1 MILHCIG
8 NISHWSGLLSKPE
21 IILLINHTYQKQS
34 ELSQYEIAT
43 ASGRLKLSIPTQK
56 STRKGAYSE
65 VRIDYSTNWQ
75 VEHWRSIR
83 NAYHKSPF
91 YLYYGYKI
99 EEVYMHKYDTLLE
112 LNKALFDTL
121 LSCIKCNKKS
131 AINNSEPAYYKES
144 TCINNSVYPQ
154 VFDTKIKFEKNLSIL
169 DVLFNLGPETQDYLL
184 RGV

>member
-8 NISHWSGLLSKPE
+8 NISHWSALLRRPE
-21 IILLINHTYQKQS
+21 IVLQINHTYQKQS

-65 VRIDYSTNWQ
+65 VKIDYSTNWQ

-91 YLYYGYKI
+91 YLFYGYKI
-99 EEVYMHKYDTLLE
+99 EEVYMQKYDTLLA
-112 LNKALFDTL
+112 LNEALFRTL
-121 LSCIKCNKKS
+121 LSCIKCPEKS
-131 AINNSEPAYYKES
+131 VINTSDAVYYETS
-144 TCINNSVYPQ
+144 THIHNSVYPQ
-154 VFDTKIKFEKNLSIL
+154 VFDAKIKFEENLSIL